1 MVLTQSQKKAYL
13 SWDNILPSF
22 IMMASK
28 TMQKYYER
36 WTLDWLTLKHE
47 LATPELTN
55 VTFSPWGNET

>member
-1 MVLTQSQKKAYL
+1 
-13 SWDNILPSF
+13 
-22 IMMASK
+22 MMASK